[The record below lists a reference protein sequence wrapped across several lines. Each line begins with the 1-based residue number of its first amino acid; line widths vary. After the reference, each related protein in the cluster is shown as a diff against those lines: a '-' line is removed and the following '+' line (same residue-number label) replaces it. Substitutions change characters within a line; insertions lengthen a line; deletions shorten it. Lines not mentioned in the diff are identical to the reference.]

1 MDTARDL
8 SDRLALLLHRER
20 GALGDFLVALADFDR
35 RQAWRAL
42 GYPSLFV
49 YLNRH
54 LELSTGAAHYRA
66 VAARLVQRH
75 PAVLEALR
83 EGKLCFTVIVEL
95 SKVLTPEN
103 EAEVL
108 PRFFHRSKMEAKAV
122 TAELRPQPVPERVVV
137 TTFPAPALARVA
149 AVLPAAEKHRVE
161 ALHPG
166 EVELAA
172 PAPLPPAAPLRPA
185 AATPAA
191 VPPQAPRSEVVP
203 LTADLRRLH
212 LTVPKRL
219 LDKLDAARDAL
230 SHVMP
235 GASIEGILE
244 MGRGLTD
251 RPAKPRPCKRGHVPA
266 RVRAAVWKRDQGRCQ
281 WKLASGATCGST
293 CRVELDHIVPEAR
306 GGPST
311 EDNLRCL
318 CERHNK
324 EAARQ
329 AFGEGWMLQFCRP
342 GP

>member
-8 SDRLALLLHRER
+8 SDRL
-20 GALGDFLVALADFDR
+20 ALADFDR

-54 LELSTGAAHYRA
+54 LELSAGASHYRA
-66 VAARLVQRH
+66 VAARLIQRH

-103 EAEVL
+103 GAEVL
-108 PRFFHRSKMEAKAV
+108 PRFFHRSKAEAKAV
-122 TAELRPQPVPERVVV
+122 SAELRPQPVPERVVV
-137 TTFPAPALARVA
+137 TMPVPALARAVEVA
-149 AVLPAAEKHRVE
+149 PAGSNHRAE
-161 ALHPG
+161 ALHPV
-166 EVELAA
+166 ELELAA
-172 PAPLPPAAPLRPA
+172 PTPLLPTAPLPPAAPAPTSA
-185 AATPAA
+185 
-191 VPPQAPRSEVVP
+191 PQAPRSEVVP

-212 LTVPKRL
+212 LTVPRRL
-219 LDKLDAARDAL
+219 LEKLDAARDAL
-230 SHVMP
+230 SHAMP
-235 GASIEGILE
+235 GASIEDVLEKGLDLILE
-244 MGRGLTD
+244 RQAKRRGLTD
-251 RPAKPRPCKRGHVPA
+251 KPAKARPCNPGHVPA

-281 WKLASGATCGST
+281 WRLDSGAHCGST
-293 CRVELDHIVPEAR
+293 YRVELDHIVPEAR
-306 GGPST
+306 GGAPT
-311 EDNLRCL
+311 EGNLRCL

-329 AFGEGWMLQFCRP
+329 VFGEEWMLQFCRP